1 MGRADTRLA
10 LAPTTTQKEIIFMA
24 NEKKMDA
31 EVKIRCFL
39 EEKDL
44 LKKSAEETGL
54 SLSDYVRSLIFG
66 KEKLVLISEGTD
78 IAKNLFLI
86 HTDLEYFRNSGGI
99 QEESVEALTN
109 ALNDVSTMLNT
120 VASMLSDVHTECSED
135 NNDE

>member
-1 MGRADTRLA
+1 MV
-10 LAPTTTQKEIIFMA
+10 
-24 NEKKMDA
+24 NNKMDA
-31 EVKIRCFL
+31 EIKIRCFL
-39 EEKDL
+39 EEKGL

-66 KEKLVLISEGTD
+66 KEKLVLISNGTE

-86 HTDLEYFRNSGGI
+86 HTDLEYFRNNGGI
-99 QEESVEALTN
+99 PVESIEALTN